1 MSKTNQM
8 NSKWRKKDRLIS
20 TLFIIFQAVVSC
32 VFIGLLYQ
40 LNLLPLKYMLVVVL
54 VIAFLFLLILSSQ
67 LIKKRHSKRKLGGRI
82 LSVILMGLMLFS
94 SNYVLKANK
103 LFNNVSG
110 GNFETVSVPVYVLT
124 ENPAQSITDIKDGI
138 FAINKVSDRANTDQA
153 IQKINDYLGEPI
165 DVQEYDTYQDM
176 LDALLSG
183 EVDAMI
189 MNEAYEAI
197 TEQHNED
204 FDTLTRILYSVEIRK
219 TLSLSANKKDITD
232 TTFTMYI
239 SGIDT
244 YGPVSTV
251 SRSDVNILV
260 TVNPKTH
267 QILLTNI
274 PRDYYVTLHTY
285 QAKDKLTHAGIYG
298 IEESIATL
306 EDLIGI
312 DVDYYARVNF
322 SSVEEIVDALGG
334 ITVDNPQYF
343 TTGQYDFPAGQLY
356 LDGSQALSFS
366 RERYSFA
373 GGDRERGKN
382 QQRVIVGMINKMT
395 SSAILTNYSSILDA
409 VSGSFQTN
417 MSSSE
422 IQSLVKMQ
430 IEEMAGWEVLSY
442 SLDGSGASLETY
454 SYGSTP
460 LYVMIP
466 YEDTVSTAY
475 ELITRMN
482 NGEIITLPQ

>member
-422 IQSLVKMQ
+422 IQSLVRMQ

-482 NGEIITLPQ
+482 NGEKITLPQ

>member
-1 MSKTNQM
+1 MSKTNQL

-110 GNFETVSVPVYVLT
+110 GNFETISVPVYVLT

-138 FAINKVSDRANTDQA
+138 FAINKVSDRANTDEA
-153 IQKINDYLGEPI
+153 IQKINDYLGQPI
-165 DVQEYDTYQDM
+165 EVQEYDTYQDM

-197 TEQHNED
+197 TEQHNAD

-232 TTFTMYI
+232 TTFTLYI